1 MYNYNDFLGL
11 TINMIINQQFATNNL
26 VNQHFTTE
34 GVNLQYFSIFRVP
47 HLVTTLPSLER
58 PMG

>member
-1 MYNYNDFLGL
+1 
-11 TINMIINQQFATNNL
+11 MIINQQFATNNL